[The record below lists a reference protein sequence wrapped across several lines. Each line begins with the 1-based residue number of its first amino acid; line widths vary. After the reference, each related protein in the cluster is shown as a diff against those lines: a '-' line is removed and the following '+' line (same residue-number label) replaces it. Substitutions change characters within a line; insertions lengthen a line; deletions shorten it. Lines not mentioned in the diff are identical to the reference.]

1 MINNDVL
8 RSLRYMLKL
17 NNNDMVAILAL
28 ADMAIPVEQMAS
40 YMLKEEEEGFVVC
53 PDVLMSG
60 FLNGLIYHKRGKDES
75 MTPLKVERRMNNN
88 IILKKLRIAFA
99 LKTDDILDILTSQ
112 QFRISM
118 PEITAMMRTPDH
130 KNYRECGDQFLRY
143 FLRGL
148 TARQRPA
155 SDAR

>member
-118 PEITAMMRTPDH
+118 PEITAMMRAPDH

>member
-1 MINNDVL
+1 MMNNDVL
-8 RSLRYMLKL
+8 RSLRYTLKL

-28 ADMAIPVEQMAS
+28 ADTAIPVEQMAS
-40 YMLKEEEEGFVVC
+40 YLLKEDEEGFAVC
-53 PDVLMSG
+53 PDVLMSN

-75 MTPLKVERRMNNN
+75 MPPLKADRRMTNN
-88 IILKKLRIAFA
+88 IILKKLRVAFA
-99 LKTDDILDILTSQ
+99 LKTDDILAILTSQ

-118 PEITAMMRTPDH
+118 PEITAMMRAPEH

-148 TARQRPA
+148 TARVRQP
-155 SDAR
+155 